1 MKDMKKVLLL
11 AMCTVI
17 TGFSSVAFS
26 AEDFSFD
33 LDAAINDADSA
44 TGATTGSDAV
54 VPTGSS
60 AKAIYPTVDAQSY
73 LTSTDNMYYDPAL
86 IESLIEKYK
95 EKNYVG
101 CIQEAQSKMKQDNPN
116 PVAMYYM
123 ALSYTQIGDVKAAL
137 DLYDAI
143 LKLKP
148 SDTLT
153 ECAVRGRDCLIG
165 GPACPNLGVEGADI
179 DTHVQQYKENSTL
192 LNHNSTEIKSS
203 SSPLSASLNREP
215 DVATLSTKELPSMLV
230 EQTTEKPQQ
239 KFVQKEEKISAQ
251 PATQEQV
258 PNNDEVAEA
267 LKTLQNAGMAVT
279 IQPTTM
285 PMAQNYNSEIA
296 QMSMLL
302 GNNNSQNRS
311 FDMLPYM
318 MAQSQNNP
326 NQYNP
331 QMLQAMMMN
340 YMMPSL
346 DFNSDNNKN

>member
-1 MKDMKKVLLL
+1 MKKILLL
-11 AMCTVI
+11 ALCTVI
-17 TGFSSVAFS
+17 GSFSNIAFS

-33 LDAAINDADSA
+33 LDSAINEADSA
-44 TGATTGSDAV
+44 TGAKEGEEAAPV
-54 VPTGSS
+54 GSS

-73 LTSTDNMYYDPAL
+73 LTSTNNTYYDPAL

-95 EKNYVG
+95 AKNYVG
-101 CIQEAQSKMKQDNPN
+101 CIQEAQSKMQQDNPN

-179 DTHVQQYKENSTL
+179 DTQVKEYKEESTL
-192 LNHNSTEIKSS
+192 INDSTTE
-203 SSPLSASLNREP
+203 L
-215 DVATLSTKELPSMLV
+215 KELPAMLV
-230 EQTTEKPQQ
+230 KEPI
-239 KFVQKEEKISAQ
+239 VQKEEKISAQ
-251 PATQEQV
+251 PQAVVEPQAA
-258 PNNDEVAEA
+258 PSNDEVAQA
-267 LKTLQNAGMAVT
+267 LKTLQNAGIAVT
-279 IQPTTM
+279 LQPATM
-285 PMAQNYNSEIA
+285 PNAANYNSEMA

-302 GNNNSQNRS
+302 GNNNNQNHS

-318 MAQSQNNP
+318 MTQSQNNP
-326 NQYNP
+326 SQYNP

-346 DFNSDNNKN
+346 SSNSDSYAR

>member
-1 MKDMKKVLLL
+1 MIKLIYKKFLLKYSKRLINMKKTLLL
-11 AMCTVI
+11 AICTI
-17 TGFSSVAFS
+17 IGGFSGIAFG

-44 TGATTGSDAV
+44 TGADKDGENAAPV
-54 VPTGSS
+54 GSS

-73 LTSTDNMYYDPAL
+73 LTSTNNTYYDPAL

-101 CIQEAQSKMKQDNPN
+101 CIQEAQSKMQQDNPN

-179 DTHVQQYKENSTL
+179 DAQVKEYKDESTL
-192 LNHNSTEIKSS
+192 LNDSTTD
-203 SSPLSASLNREP
+203 L
-215 DVATLSTKELPSMLV
+215 KELPAMLV
-230 EQTTEKPQQ
+230 QQT
-239 KFVQKEEKISAQ
+239 KEEKVTPKAQ
-251 PATQEQV
+251 PVVEEQAA
-258 PNNDEVAEA
+258 PNNDEVAQA

-285 PMAQNYNSEIA
+285 PMAPNYNSEMA

-302 GNNNSQNRS
+302 GNNNNQNHS

-326 NQYNP
+326 SQYNP

-346 DFNSDNNKN
+346 DFNSEKN

>member
-1 MKDMKKVLLL
+1 MKNMKKILLL

-17 TGFSSVAFS
+17 GGFSNAVFS

-44 TGATTGSDAV
+44 TGQTDEDAA

-60 AKAIYPTVDAQSY
+60 SKAIYPTVDAQSY
-73 LTSTDNMYYDPAL
+73 LTSTNNSYYDPAL

-101 CIQEAQSKMKQDNPN
+101 CIQEAQSKMQQDNPN

-148 SDTLT
+148 GDTLT

-179 DTHVQQYKENSTL
+179 DAQVKEYKDESTL
-192 LNHNSTEIKSS
+192 LNDNTTD
-203 SSPLSASLNREP
+203 L
-215 DVATLSTKELPSMLV
+215 KELPAMLV
-230 EQTTEKPQQ
+230 QEVSPQPKQIQRAENVSTKPVEQQ
-239 KFVQKEEKISAQ
+239 S
-251 PATQEQV
+251 V
-258 PNNDEVAEA
+258 PNNDEVAQA

-279 IQPTTM
+279 IQPATM
-285 PMAQNYNSEIA
+285 PMAPNYNSEMA

-302 GNNNSQNRS
+302 GNNNSQNHS

-318 MAQSQNNP
+318 MAQTQNNP

-346 DFNSDNNKN
+346 DFNSEKN

>member
-1 MKDMKKVLLL
+1 MKNMKKILLL
-11 AMCTVI
+11 AMCTI
-17 TGFSSVAFS
+17 ICGFSSTAFS

-33 LDAAINDADSA
+33 LDAAINDADNA
-44 TGATTGSDAV
+44 TGEAKSEEAI
-54 VPTGSS
+54 PQGSS

-73 LTSTDNMYYDPAL
+73 LTSTNNTYYDPAL

-143 LKLKP
+143 LKLNP
-148 SDTLT
+148 GDTLT

-165 GPACPNLGVEGADI
+165 GPACPNLGVEGAEI
-179 DTHVQQYKENSTL
+179 DQQVKEYKEESLL
-192 LNHNSTEIKSS
+192 LNDNK
-203 SSPLSASLNREP
+203 PAL
-215 DVATLSTKELPSMLV
+215 KELPAMLV
-230 EQTTEKPQQ
+230 QQTVEPVVQPQQ
-239 KFVQKEEKISAQ
+239 QKQEENDKIQSAQ
-251 PATQEQV
+251 EQSV
-258 PNNDEVAEA
+258 PNNDEVAQA
-267 LKTLQNAGMAVT
+267 LKTLQKAGMAVT
-279 IQPTTM
+279 IQPAMM
-285 PMAQNYNSEIA
+285 PAAPNYNHEMA

-302 GNNNSQNRS
+302 GNNNNQNRS

-318 MAQSQNNP
+318 MAQSQQNP

-346 DFNSDNNKN
+346 DFNFDNKN

>member
-1 MKDMKKVLLL
+1 MKDMKKILLL

-17 TGFSSVAFS
+17 GGFSSVAFS

-44 TGATTGSDAV
+44 TGTAKEGENAAPV
-54 VPTGSS
+54 GSS
-60 AKAIYPTVDAQSY
+60 SKAIYPTVDAQSY
-73 LTSTDNMYYDPAL
+73 LTSTNNTYYDNAL

-101 CIQEAQSKMKQDNPN
+101 CIQEAQSKMQQDNPN

-153 ECAVRGRDCLIG
+153 ECAIRGRDCLIG

-179 DTHVQQYKENSTL
+179 DAQVKEYKEDSTL
-192 LNHNSTEIKSS
+192 LNDSTTD
-203 SSPLSASLNREP
+203 L
-215 DVATLSTKELPSMLV
+215 KELPAMLV
-230 EQTTEKPQQ
+230 QQ
-239 KFVQKEEKISAQ
+239 KVDEPQPLKQEEKISAQ
-251 PATQEQV
+251 PAVEEQAV
-258 PNNDEVAEA
+258 PNNDDVAQA

-279 IQPTTM
+279 IQPANTPM
-285 PMAQNYNSEIA
+285 SPNYNPEMAQI
-296 QMSMLL
+296 SMLL
-302 GNNNSQNRS
+302 GNNNNQQNHS

-318 MAQSQNNP
+318 MAQSQSNP
-326 NQYNP
+326 SQYNP

-346 DFNSDNNKN
+346 DFNFDNNKN